1 MSCMQTFVSGIAKK
15 AVTSVR
21 QQKPEYM
28 RKAPPS
34 PGKNIDVQKSPQFWV
49 MVNFKS

>member
-1 MSCMQTFVSGIAKK
+1 MITPTFVSGIVKK
-15 AVTSVR
+15 AVMRVR

-34 PGKNIDVQKSPQFWV
+34 PETERISRENWKEIGGY
-49 MVNFKS
+49 

>member
-1 MSCMQTFVSGIAKK
+1 MVSGIVKK
-15 AVTSVR
+15 AVRSVR

-34 PGKNIDVQKSPQFWV
+34 PERDSFYFTQAEL
-49 MVNFKS
+49 